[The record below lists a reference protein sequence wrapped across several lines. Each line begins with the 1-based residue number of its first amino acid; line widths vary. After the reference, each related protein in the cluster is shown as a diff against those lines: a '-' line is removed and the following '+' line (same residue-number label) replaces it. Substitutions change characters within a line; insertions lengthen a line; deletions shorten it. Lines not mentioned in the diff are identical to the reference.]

1 MNVSKTNYKEEQLER
16 PERKKFDKKKK
27 PRRLNRTP
35 RFLVELPEVIDYKDI
50 ATLRK
55 LLSERGKILSR
66 RFTGVNAKNQRLLC
80 EAIKR
85 ARFLGLLPVGSAK
98 RK

>member
-1 MNVSKTNYKEEQLER
+1 M
-16 PERKKFDKKKK
+16 RKK
-27 PRRLNRTP
+27 PARRRAKVT
-35 RFLVELPEVIDYKDI
+35 RYVTDVPEVIDYKDI

-55 LLSERGKILSR
+55 FVSERGKLMSR
-66 RFTGVNAKNQRLLC
+66 RFTGVNAKQQRVL
-80 EAIKR
+80 AVAVKR